1 MPNEVADVRSAM
13 APPRSSFRLMFDPSF
28 GVVFWVKLVMQT
40 AVWAFIMI
48 SAILA
53 FKLTE
58 SAAWVGIVGAAVMLP
73 QLGLSLISGRLS
85 DQHGPVRQLISGS
98 LISGVAS
105 LALSIWFV
113 FADVGPDV
121 GEVVLVISS
130 LVFGIGLA
138 LSSPAQQSIVPL
150 LVSAEELPAAV
161 GLNFVPM
168 TLARTAGPA
177 LGAFAVS
184 TWGPVPATLAVGLIT
199 LLVIPCFQIIQRNLV
214 QDTTT
219 AGDHRILSAIKY
231 VWTHKPVL
239 ACLAGVAAIGAGSEA
254 AVTLSPVV
262 ASSLGEPS
270 SGGGVLTAAFG
281 LGGLIGVVIHRIAE
295 RRGSAGIQGCA
306 AMIFLGCAVIV
317 APLGGTLTSAAVV
330 LVLGGAGMVA
340 GFTAFSIAVQ
350 LGSPPEMLGRVM
362 ALWTLAAAGFRP
374 PAAVVLGLVAD
385 HFSTEAAM
393 IGAGAF
399 MVAAGLGIWAAL
411 RRSASNQITPL

>member
-1 MPNEVADVRSAM
+1 
-13 APPRSSFRLMFDPSF
+13 MFDPTF

-58 SAAWVGIVGAAVMLP
+58 SATWVGIVGAAVMLP
-73 QLGLSLISGRLS
+73 QLGLALLSGRLS
-85 DQHGPVRQLISGS
+85 DQYGPVRQLVTGSFISGA
-98 LISGVAS
+98 AS
-105 LALSIWFV
+105 LALSLWFL
-113 FADVGPDV
+113 FSDVGPDV
-121 GEVVLVISS
+121 GATALVVSS
-130 LVFGIGLA
+130 LIFGVGLA
-138 LSSPAQQSIVPL
+138 LSSPAQQSIIPL

-177 LGAFAVS
+177 LGAFAVNA
-184 TWGPVPATLAVGLIT
+184 WGPVPALLFAGSIT
-199 LLVIPCFQIIQRNLV
+199 LLVIPFFRLIQRRLV
-214 QDTTT
+214 QGFTA
-219 AGDHRILSAIKY
+219 AGDHRILSALKF

-239 ACLAGVAAIGAGSEA
+239 VCLIGVAVIGAGSEA

-262 ASSLGEPS
+262 ANSFGEPS

-281 LGGLIGVVIHRIAE
+281 LGGLIGVVIHRMVE
-295 RRGSAGIQGCA
+295 RRGTAGLQGCL
-306 AMIFLGCAVIV
+306 AMIILGAAVVV
-317 APLGGTLTSAAVV
+317 APLGGTLSFAAGV

-385 HFSTEAAM
+385 HFSTETAL
-393 IGAGAF
+393 IGAGLF
-399 MVAAGLGIWAAL
+399 MVAAGIGICVAL
-411 RRSASNQITPL
+411 RYSRTKSEIPSR

>member
-1 MPNEVADVRSAM
+1 
-13 APPRSSFRLMFDPSF
+13 MFDPTF
-28 GVVFWVKLVMQT
+28 GLVFWAKLVMQT

-53 FKLTE
+53 FRLTE

-73 QLGLSLISGRLS
+73 QLGLALLSGRLS
-85 DQHGPVRQLISGS
+85 DQHGPVRQLVTGS

-105 LALSIWFV
+105 LALSLWFV
-113 FADVGPDV
+113 FSDVGADVGAMAL
-121 GEVVLVISS
+121 VVSS
-130 LVFGIGLA
+130 LIFGVGLA

-150 LVSAEELPAAV
+150 LVSAEELRAAV

-177 LGAFAVS
+177 LGALAVS
-184 TWGPVPATLAVGLIT
+184 TWGPVPATLVVGLIT
-199 LLVIPCFQIIQRNLV
+199 LLVIPCFRFIQRSLV
-214 QDTTT
+214 QDFS
-219 AGDHRILSAIKY
+219 AADDHRILNALKF
-231 VWTHKPVL
+231 VWTNKPVL
-239 ACLAGVAAIGAGSEA
+239 VCLLGVAAIGAGSEA

-262 ASSLGEPS
+262 ASSLGESS

-281 LGGLIGVVIHRIAE
+281 LGGLIGVVIHRMAE
-295 RRGSAGIQGCA
+295 RRGTAGVQGCL
-306 AMIFLGCAVIV
+306 AMIFLGAAVTV
-317 APLGGTLTSAAVV
+317 APLGGTLAFAAGV

-385 HFSTEAAM
+385 HFSTEAAL
-393 IGAGAF
+393 IGAGVF
-399 MVAAGLGIWAAL
+399 MVAAGCGIWAAL
-411 RRSASNQITPL
+411 RHCRPMSGTPSA